1 MKRVA
6 MFVTNP
12 CTHDA
17 RVMKE
22 AKSLA
27 NNGHEVRIFALSNAH
42 FGEGI
47 IQQEN
52 YIVHRLKFDNV
63 FKRSQKILWGAFS
76 TLINVIKKIFL
87 VFWYLIL
94 ILASIPMALMG
105 SLLTPLFPQ
114 SGTALLNKAKQ
125 IIKKNAIP
133 APDKEK
139 EDIEKK
145 NKLQV
150 LTAFFRKHRINI
162 YFYLKRNFAFAT
174 RQKLQRIIST
184 ASYAVFYSIKV
195 VYVSFIKTRAFLIKK
210 INRLIYITLLPVHK
224 ITTYFFFCKEAAR
237 HAIEWQPHVAHAHDL
252 NTLYAAKLVKNA
264 TQAKVVYDSHE
275 LWIHRNRVDRKAT
288 LEKQIDKVVEK
299 ILIKHVDAIITVCES
314 IGDWLTNRYDNI
326 PQPVI
331 LRNMPYKIPTSSGG
345 KNIKE
350 RFGIKKDQIVMIYT
364 GKLTTGRGINI
375 GLKVL
380 EETNNTHFLLLG
392 YGKDEFV
399 SDLKKK
405 IKNKNIE
412 HRVTFCDAVPHNE
425 VSSFISGADIALVF
439 IEPICLSYEFALPNK
454 LFESIQANIPVM
466 GSNLPEIKK
475 LIEQYE
481 IGECFNSAS
490 DLSQKLKYEVTPEKI
505 DNWRK
510 ALAECR
516 DVLCWDIEQNQ
527 LLELYETL

>member
-42 FGEGI
+42 HGEGI
-47 IQQEN
+47 INQEN

-63 FKRSQKILWGAFS
+63 FKRSQKLLWGAFS
-76 TLINVIKKIFL
+76 TLISIIKKIFL
-87 VFWYLIL
+87 IFWYLIL
-94 ILASIPMALMG
+94 VLASIPMALAG

-114 SGTALLNKAKQ
+114 SGKALLNKAKQ
-125 IIKKNAIP
+125 IAQKKIIP
-133 APDKEK
+133 STNQEK
-139 EDIEKK
+139 EGIEKP

-150 LTAFFRKHRINI
+150 LTTFFRKHRINI
-162 YFYLKRNFAFAT
+162 YFYLKRNFAFTT
-174 RQKLQRIIST
+174 RQKLKRKISA
-184 ASYAVFYSIKV
+184 ASYAVFYLIKT
-195 VYVSFIKTRAFLIKK
+195 VYVSLIKTRAFLIKK

-224 ITTYFFFCKEAAR
+224 ITTYFFFCKEAAKY
-237 HAIEWQPHVAHAHDL
+237 AIEWKPHVAHAHDL

-275 LWIHRNRVDRKAT
+275 LWVHRNRVNRKAT
-288 LEKQIDKVVEK
+288 LEKQIDKIVEK
-299 ILIKHVDAIITVCES
+299 MLIKHVDAIITVCES
-314 IGDWLTNRYDNI
+314 IGDWLTNKYDNI

-331 LRNMPYKIPTSSGG
+331 LRNMPYKIPTNISG
-345 KNIKE
+345 KNIKD
-350 RFGIKKDQIVMIYT
+350 RFGIQKDQIAMIYT
-364 GKLTTGRGINI
+364 GKLTTGRGIDI

-380 EETNNTHFLLLG
+380 EETSNTHFLLLG
-392 YGKDEFV
+392 YGENEFV
-399 SDLKKK
+399 GALKQK
-405 IKNKNIE
+405 IKEKNIE

-454 LFESIQANIPVM
+454 LFESIQASIPVM

-481 IGECFNSAS
+481 IGECFDSAS
-490 DLSQKLKYEVTPEKI
+490 DLSQKLKHEVTPEKI
-505 DNWRK
+505 DSWRK
-510 ALAECR
+510 ALADCR
-516 DVLCWDIEQNQ
+516 DVLCWDVEQNQ